1 MNFETMMLRS
11 LFGACVLVC
20 GLALASMVSAKPVP
34 AQLAGNTA
42 TVATATTA
50 G

>member
-34 AQLAGNTA
+34 AQLAGNA
-42 TVATATTA
+42 PVATAITA

>member
-1 MNFETMMLRS
+1 MNFETMMLRG

-20 GLALASMVSAKPVP
+20 GLALASIVSAKPVP
-34 AQLAGNTA
+34 TQLATT